1 MVRLVSMVDSKVSLA
16 KRRCAQVASPPMSP
30 SDSKW
35 LETTW
40 IEALKAALRTAA
52 QPTQALRVPTEQL
65 TALVGRLEKL
75 EEENRLLRAAA
86 SFGTDAA

>member
-1 MVRLVSMVDSKVSLA
+1 MVDSKVNLA
-16 KRRCAQVASPPMSP
+16 KRGWAQVASPSMSP

-35 LETTW
+35 LET
-40 IEALKAALRTAA
+40 LKAALRSAV
-52 QPTQALRVPTEQL
+52 QPTQALRVPAEQL